1 MVFLAPDGTETELAD
16 PGPSMAACSREAFVQ
31 APGSR
36 DRARSGCSKARARIC
51 KWVVPMA
58 LSRQEIARLLRRAGL
73 EDAAADAL
81 ATLPDHPDVKNIEE
95 FGAAHGLS
103 VELVMDLMGSSP

>member
-1 MVFLAPDGTETELAD
+1 V
-16 PGPSMAACSREAFVQ
+16 
-31 APGSR
+31 
-36 DRARSGCSKARARIC
+36 DRARSGCRKAGARIC

-58 LSRQEIARLLRRAGL
+58 LSRQEIARLLRAAGL

-81 ATLPDHPDVKNIEE
+81 ATLPDHPDVKDIER

-103 VELVMDLMGSSP
+103 VESVMDRMGGSP

>member
-1 MVFLAPDGTETELAD
+1 MV
-16 PGPSMAACSREAFVQ
+16 
-31 APGSR
+31 
-36 DRARSGCSKARARIC
+36 
-51 KWVVPMA
+51 

-73 EDAAADAL
+73 KDAAADAL

-103 VELVMDLMGSSP
+103 VELVMDLMGGSP